1 MCSGGTNSA
10 LPELSVCTIEK
21 AAALVNALL
30 AEGAEEEL
38 GCVLVDVTHMLIKYI
53 IYNIYIYTIL
63 YRIYI

>member
-38 GCVLVDVTHMLIKYI
+38 GCVLVDETHMLII
-53 IYNIYIYTIL
+53 HIVSTIYIY
-63 YRIYI
+63 IYYII